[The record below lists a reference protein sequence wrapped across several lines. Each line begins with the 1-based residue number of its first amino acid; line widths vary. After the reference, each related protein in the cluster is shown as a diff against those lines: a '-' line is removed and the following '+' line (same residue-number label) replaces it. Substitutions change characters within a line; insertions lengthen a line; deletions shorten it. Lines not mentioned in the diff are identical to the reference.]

1 MTDAQIVLFFIGLL
15 TGSLLLLMLLSPK
28 AMIGFA
34 IRLIA
39 FAEGLEILQHE
50 LRALR
55 NRSAVWFTERQE
67 KLRELHGVQ
76 RGMARLEREA

>member
-1 MTDAQIVLFFIGLL
+1 MSDAHVVIFFVALL

-34 IRLIA
+34 IRLMA

-55 NRSAVWFTERQE
+55 NRAAVWFSERQE

-76 RGMARLEREA
+76 RNMVRVEREA